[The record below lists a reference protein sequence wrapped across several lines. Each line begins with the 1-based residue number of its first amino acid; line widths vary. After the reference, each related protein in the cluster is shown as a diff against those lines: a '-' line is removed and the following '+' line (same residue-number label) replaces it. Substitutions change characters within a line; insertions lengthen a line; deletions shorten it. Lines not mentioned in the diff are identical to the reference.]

1 MKVDPLIVSPYFY
14 LDVVEQ
20 VAQYSRKCRHVRL
33 VPEIA
38 PIYSVIYRA
47 LYLAPLW
54 QIA

>member
-20 VAQYSRKCRHVRL
+20 VAQYSRECRHVRL

-38 PIYSVIYRA
+38 RA
-47 LYLAPLW
+47 SYLALLW